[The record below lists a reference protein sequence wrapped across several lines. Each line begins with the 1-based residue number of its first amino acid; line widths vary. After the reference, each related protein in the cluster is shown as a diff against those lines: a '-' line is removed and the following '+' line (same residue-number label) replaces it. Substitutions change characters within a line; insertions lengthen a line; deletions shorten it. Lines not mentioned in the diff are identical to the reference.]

1 MCANTNMDSN
11 NYPPTT
17 SRKEERHQMK
27 WASNCWYTTHNM
39 SKKKET
45 ATKMLGQGASMQTI
59 PFHMSDLH
67 VRFQLHRFIGRPL
80 GENVADLFNLFLW
93 IYLNRIIT
101 ISFIF
106 WWHLKCE
113 KWRNLIHIHE
123 SKINSLV
130 LSTISRCTCLH
141 RCVSVVFCWFS
152 VFGFVFVTI
161 SFPLTTQFHASDS
174 KPWASSFAFVDG
186 FWVAFCLFYL
196 PQPSIN
202 YTHKLYGYKM

>member
-1 MCANTNMDSN
+1 MSFKLLIHNTQHEQEERDSN
-11 NYPPTT
+11 ENAWARGFDANHSISHERFACSIPVT
-17 SRKEERHQMK
+17 SIHRPAPWRKC
-27 WASNCWYTTHNM
+27 CW
-39 SKKKET
+39 S
-45 ATKMLGQGASMQTI
+45 
-59 PFHMSDLH
+59 
-67 VRFQLHRFIGRPL
+67 FQFIF
-80 GENVADLFNLFLW
+80 VDLFEQNYYYFFYFFFLF
-93 IYLNRIIT
+93 
-101 ISFIF
+101 F

-161 SFPLTTQFHASDS
+161 SFPLNTQFHASDS

-186 FWVAFCLFYL
+186 FCVAFCLFYL

-202 YTHKLYGYKM
+202 YTHKLYGYKI